1 MPNIEDQIR
10 KAIQD
15 GQFDNLTGKGQRLD
29 LEDNPFVDPEW
40 RMAHHMLKES
50 GFSLPWIETRNEI
63 LSALENARDSLARAW
78 GWRISM
84 LAQGQPTVSIE
95 AEWQRS
101 LSAFNLLVQETNKK
115 THAHN
120 LEVPSTYLQLP
131 IINAEAEIAKITSQ
145 LQP

>member
-40 RMAHHMLKES
+40 RIAHHMLKES
-50 GFSLPWIETRNEI
+50 GFSLPWIENRNEI
-63 LSALENARDSLARAW
+63 LTALENARDSLARAW

-84 LAQGQPTVSIE
+84 LAQGQSTVSIE

-115 THAHN
+115 IHAHN

-145 LQP
+145 PQP

>member
-1 MPNIEDQIR
+1 
-10 KAIQD
+10 
-15 GQFDNLTGKGQRLD
+15 
-29 LEDNPFVDPEW
+29 
-40 RMAHHMLKES
+40 
-50 GFSLPWIETRNEI
+50 
-63 LSALENARDSLARAW
+63 
-78 GWRISM
+78 M
-84 LAQGQPTVSIE
+84 LAQGQPTASIE
-95 AEWQRS
+95 AEWQHS